1 MKIKP
6 LFGASLL
13 ATLVACGN
21 ASDPGGFSGTPAP
34 SPSPSPSP
42 SPTPLPSAEGLWTG
56 NTNTSRSVTGIVLE
70 DGTYYFLYSIVN
82 RPLLIGGVVQGIG
95 TSTNGS
101 FTSGNARDFNLE
113 GAGVQSAT
121 IDGTYVARQSLN
133 GTITY
138 TSPTGTVTFTT
149 AFDSDWDTTP
159 TLAAIAGNYTGQ
171 VASSQGV
178 ENTTLAISPT
188 GAISGTGDSGCT
200 VTGSVTPRSSGNVY
214 VATIV
219 FGPAPCFFAS
229 QTLTG
234 VAYYRANLRAL
245 YATAPN
251 TNRTDGVLFVGVKP

>member
-1 MKIKP
+1 MNIKP

-13 ATLVACGN
+13 ATLVACGS

-42 SPTPLPSAEGLWTG
+42 APTPLPSAEGLWTG
-56 NTNTSRSVTGIVLE
+56 NTNTGRSVTGIVLE

-82 RPLLIGGVVQGIG
+82 RPLLIGGVVQGTG

-101 FTSGNARDFNLE
+101 FTSSDARDFNLE

-121 IDGTYVARQSLN
+121 IDSSYVARQSLN
-133 GTITY
+133 GNVNY
-138 TSPTGTVTFTT
+138 TAPRSTVTFTT
-149 AFDSDWDTTP
+149 AFDSDWDTVP

-178 ENTTLAISPT
+178 ENTGVAISS
-188 GAISGTGDSGCT
+188 SGVINGLGDSGCT

-214 VATIV
+214 AATIV
-219 FGPAPCFFAS
+219 FGPAPCFFAN

-234 VAYYRANLRAL
+234 IAYYRANLRTL

-251 TNRTDGVLFVGVKP
+251 ADRTDGVLFVGVKP